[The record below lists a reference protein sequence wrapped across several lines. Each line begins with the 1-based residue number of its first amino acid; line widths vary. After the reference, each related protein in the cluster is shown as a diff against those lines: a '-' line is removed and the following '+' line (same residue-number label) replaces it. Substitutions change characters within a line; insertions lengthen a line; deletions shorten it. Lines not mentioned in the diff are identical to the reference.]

1 MRKVMVLIVE
11 DETPKYDEFV
21 AAIQAYFGR
30 DVVIERAETFA
41 EATRA
46 IVATPYDLVVTDL
59 LMPRRRGDPEID
71 ISDELIDHL
80 AASEANRLTTVVAIS
95 RFDDVVAKHQ
105 ALFARAGIF
114 LVRYA
119 DDWKSCLDICMQ
131 KVSFRTVYD
140 FVIICAL
147 EVERSAF
154 EAVAQTGFEYGDLV
168 NSHGLDGRELQIG
181 DLSGIC
187 VLQPRMGLVDA
198 SIIATRALDAFSP
211 RLICMAGICGGFSD
225 QAPLGTLLIPEITW
239 EHQAGKWNAAG
250 FDIRGFQEPLN
261 NDTQTVLNQLILRD
275 KWLTTLASKPH
286 EVQVPKGEAKIK
298 PVTSGSVVIASE
310 GYAKEIKKQHGQVA
324 GVDMEVYGIHRAAA
338 LHGGV
343 LCFAAKTVVD
353 HADEAK
359 GDGLQ
364 QAGAILSARFVAKA
378 IPEVLAGCG
387 VKNARGRDQKQ

>member
-11 DETPKYDEFV
+11 DETSKFDQFV
-21 AAIQAYFGR
+21 SAIEAYFGR
-30 DVVIERAETFA
+30 DATIERAETFA

-46 IVATPYDLVVTDL
+46 IVATPYDLIVTDL
-59 LMPRRRGDPEID
+59 LMPRRRDDPEID
-71 ISDELIDHL
+71 ISDELIEHL
-80 AASEANRLTTVVAIS
+80 AASDANRLTTVVAIS

-105 ALFARAGIF
+105 ASFARAGIF

-119 DDWKSCLDICMQ
+119 DDWTMCLNICMQ

-140 FVIICAL
+140 FVVVCAL
-147 EVERSAF
+147 EIERSAF
-154 EAVAQTGFEYGDLV
+154 EAVAQPGFEYGDLV
-168 NSHGLDGRELQIG
+168 NTHGLDGRELRIG
-181 DLSGIC
+181 QLSGIC

-198 SIIATRALDAFSP
+198 SIVATRALDVFSP

-225 QAPLGTLLIPEITW
+225 QAPLGTLLIPEMTW

-261 NDTQTVLNQLILRD
+261 NETLTVLNQLVLRD
-275 KWLTTLASKPH
+275 KELKSLASKPH
-286 EVQVPKGEAKIK
+286 EVQVPRGEAKIK
-298 PVTSGSVVIASE
+298 PVTSGSAVIASE

-343 LCFAAKTVVD
+343 ICFAAKTVVD

-359 GDGLQ
+359 GDKLQ
-364 QAGAILSARFVAKA
+364 QAGAILSARFIAKA
-378 IPEVLAGCG
+378 IPALLTENRTKTVRL
-387 VKNARGRDQKQ
+387 